1 MAGQGDGA
9 GLLDWDGGG
18 NRITMTGSRKMKLKG
33 ATSLI
38 GSGVSEMKYRV
49 LKMLTQEYWRGVFAS
64 HGEV

>member
-1 MAGQGDGA
+1 
-9 GLLDWDGGG
+9 
-18 NRITMTGSRKMKLKG
+18 MKLKG